1 VGSITTFATP
11 VGNGW
16 WRVAIAFAADATG
29 LIVRYGIASNSTTNN
44 YTGDGFSGI
53 YIWGAQLEAGAFPT
67 SYIPTV
73 ASQVTRSADAA
84 SMTGANFSSWYA
96 GGAGT
101 VYSESAV
108 YAAAVKTQGVWE
120 LSGGA
125 TTTSLRS
132 PQTTTARLRAAVG
145 GTFSGGAT
153 GAIISNNTFIK
164 ATVAWQGL
172 SGRLQSG
179 ATGEDVTGV
188 ANLDA
193 TQFIVGGIGTAGS
206 NALNGTIKKLAFY
219 PVKLTAAELQA
230 LTQN

>member
-1 VGSITTFATP
+1 LVVQGSGT
-11 VGNGW
+11 V
-16 WRVAIAFAADATG
+16 
-29 LIVRYGIASNSTTNN
+29 SS

-67 SYIPTV
+67 SYIATV
-73 ASQVTRSADAA
+73 AAQVTRSADAA
-84 SMTGANFSSWYA
+84 VMTGANFSSWYS
-96 GGAGT
+96 GGQGT

-108 YAAAVKTQGVWE
+108 YAAAAKTQCVWD

-125 TTTSLRS
+125 TSTSLRS
-132 PQTTTARLRAAVG
+132 PQATVARLRALVG

-153 GAIISNNTFIK
+153 GAPIANNTFIK

-179 ATGEDVTGV
+179 ATGEDVTGA

-193 TQFIVGGIGTAGS
+193 TQFIVGGLSAAGS
-206 NALNGTIKKLAFY
+206 TALNGTIKKLAFY
-219 PVKLTAAELQA
+219 PARLTNAELQG
-230 LTQN
+230 LTS